1 MTLIHMLRHYWRTMP
16 SLHLLWM
23 LLLGLLLPNI
33 ILTYSP
39 YLSIP
44 AKIANLI
51 IPAGLYLLLLLTSNK
66 PGKVVVLGLP
76 LVLAINMFQS
86 VLFSVFSGEVIA
98 VDMLLNLVSASSD
111 EAGEL
116 LGGLILPILLTLV
129 WHVVLIILAI
139 KSMRSERILRATR
152 RRIASHT
159 FTFILAGVIPLW
171 LAHRADKSYTI
182 RGGLYPLNVFYNMW
196 VAGGKLSEVIH
207 YHETSQGFTYH
218 AHSEHPSDMPE
229 VYVFVLGET
238 SRAYSWQLFGYERE
252 TNPRLSQRLSSLIRF
267 SSLTTESN
275 TTYKSAPIILSPA
288 DGEHSDRLPEVKGIL
303 TAMKE
308 AGFHTVFITNQP
320 ANRSFVDFF
329 AYEAD
334 EHYRIRDL
342 LRAGQSLMDRKPIYD
357 TDMLPYLD
365 EALRKGHRK
374 LFVVLHA
381 YGAHWSYIDRYPREH
396 AHFTPDDA
404 LGANALERPK
414 LINAYDNAIRYT
426 DYLLDEVIKR
436 LEGLD
441 ATTALYYTADHG
453 EDVFDDE
460 RERILHSSPSIS
472 YYQVHVPG
480 LLWYSDR
487 YASAF
492 AHKLEAAR
500 ANSHK
505 PATSR
510 STIHTLLELTGVA
523 TPERRDS
530 LSLMNPLFDGT
541 RERTY
546 LNDRYEC
553 VPLDEML
560 TPADLQLLQS
570 IAK

>member
-1 MTLIHMLRHYWRTMP
+1 MTLIHRLRHYWQ
-16 SLHLLWM
+16 HLKPTHLM
-23 LLLGLLLPNI
+23 GLLLVGLLLPNI
-33 ILTYSP
+33 ILTCSP

-44 AKIANLI
+44 ARLANLI
-51 IPAGLYLLLLLTSNK
+51 IPLGLYLLLLQTNAK
-66 PGKVVVLGLP
+66 PGRIVLWGLP
-76 LVLAINMFQS
+76 LLLAINMFQS
-86 VLFSVFSGEVIA
+86 VLFSVFFGEVIS
-98 VDMLLNLVSASSD
+98 VDMLLNLFSASVD
-111 EAGEL
+111 ESGEL

-129 WHVVLIILAI
+129 WHVALVIVAV
-139 KSMRSERILRATR
+139 KSIRSEGIRVATR
-152 RRIASHT
+152 RRIASHA
-159 FTFILAGVIPLW
+159 FTLTLAGVIPLW
-171 LAHRADKSYTI
+171 LAHRTDKSYTI

-196 VAGGKLSEVIH
+196 VASGKLSEVMH
-207 YHETSQGFTYH
+207 YHQTSQDFTYH
-218 AHSEHPSDMPE
+218 AHSQHPSDMPE

-238 SRAYSWQLFGYERE
+238 ARAYSWQLFGYERE
-252 TNPRLSQRLSSLIRF
+252 TNPRLTERLPSLIRF

-288 DGEHSDRLPEVKGIL
+288 DAEHADRLPKVKSMI
-303 TAMKE
+303 TAIKE

-329 AYEAD
+329 AYEAH

-342 LRAGQSLMDRKPIYD
+342 IRGKQSLMERKPIYD

-365 EALRKGHRK
+365 EVLRKGHRK
-374 LFVVLHA
+374 LFVILHT
-381 YGAHWSYIDRYPREH
+381 YGAHWSYIDRYPVEH
-396 AHFTPDDA
+396 AHFTPDNA

-426 DYLLDEVIKR
+426 DYFLDEVIKR

-441 ATTALYYTADHG
+441 VTTALYYTSDHG

-480 LLWYSDR
+480 LLWYSDG

-510 STIHTLLELTGVA
+510 SNMHTILELMGVA

-530 LSLMNPLFDGT
+530 LSLMSPLFDGS

-560 TPADLQLLQS
+560 TPADIQLLQS
-570 IAK
+570 SAK